1 MNNPPGPTLR
11 GESREKEGVQ
21 IGAAK
26 KKKPKHFFIRN
37 ESDKEEEEEKYTE
50 GGRWKKKKL
59 LTIWIW
65 LSIRTTLGCLPG
77 GYKLLHD
84 RWVEV

>member
-50 GGRWKKKKL
+50 GGRWKKKKAVNNMDL
-59 LTIWIW
+59 AKYQDH
-65 LSIRTTLGCLPG
+65 SGLPPW
-77 GYKLLHD
+77 
-84 RWVEV
+84 RI